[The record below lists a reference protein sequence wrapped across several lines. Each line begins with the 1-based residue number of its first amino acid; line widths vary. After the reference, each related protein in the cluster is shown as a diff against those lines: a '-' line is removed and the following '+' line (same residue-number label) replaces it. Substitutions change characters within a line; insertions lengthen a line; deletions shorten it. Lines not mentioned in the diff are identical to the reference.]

1 MLKKEFSE
9 IKRILEGHPKKERL
23 IDFLHKFYS
32 NFSAEFIILFGS
44 SARGNFNYRS
54 DIDLLIISNSIQG
67 DYFKRLRKMYEIS
80 KGGID
85 FFVYTTKEFKKMVKQ
100 FNITA
105 LEALSEGIFLLDKG
119 LGKKCKGHIDQLI
132 KENKLQKSDHAWIIN
147 VERS

>member
-9 IKRILEGHPKKERL
+9 IQQILEGHPKKDRL

-32 NFSAEFIILFGS
+32 NFSAELIILFGS

-54 DIDLLIISNSIQG
+54 DIDLLIISDSIQG
-67 DYFKRLRKMYEIS
+67 NYFERLRKMYEIS

-85 FFVYTTKEFKKMVKQ
+85 FFVYNTEEFKKMVKE
-100 FNITA
+100 FHITA

-119 LGKKCKGHIDQLI
+119 LGKKYKNLIDQLI
-132 KENKLQKSDHAWIIN
+132 KENKLQKSEHAWIIN
-147 VERS
+147 V